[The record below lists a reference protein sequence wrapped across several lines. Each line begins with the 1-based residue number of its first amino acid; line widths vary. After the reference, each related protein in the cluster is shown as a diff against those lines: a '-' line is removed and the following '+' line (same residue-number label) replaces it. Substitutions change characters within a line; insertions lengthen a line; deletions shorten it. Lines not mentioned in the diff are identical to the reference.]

1 MKPTT
6 TLALAVCIGAAAFLM
21 GRWNAREAPGR
32 DGQALNAGAS
42 SVRERPSRPA
52 RDAGEV
58 AGPLTT
64 AVCGGISAEKA
75 ARLTSAERMALLAN
89 GAMVYNSGNQT
100 AVLCD
105 LISTF
110 SKEEIREAARL
121 FSEVQERG
129 NFQTREVWDSLWKQ
143 WGRVD
148 PMGCLMDASENAP
161 AKSPGDMRNVMA
173 GWLETDAAAALAWAK
188 EPKLDWLHAAA
199 AALAITQSA
208 NGDIKRLESLI
219 RVLPS
224 DRLTRQAC
232 LEDYF
237 DLVSLAGEGQS
248 VPELYEQLDPSL
260 REEAWP
266 VAMQRLSY
274 GDRREAVSWLQNHA
288 GDPARDYRAVERLI
302 DELADKDPAGTLK
315 WAVELPVPLM
325 DDPIGEQTH
334 PALMV
339 IRKWQQQDPAAA
351 AAWLKTQPPDAPWVP
366 QASQ

>member
-21 GRWNAREAPGR
+21 GRWNAREAAGR
-32 DGQALNAGAS
+32 VGQPLDAGPV
-42 SVRERPSRPA
+42 SVRESPSRPV

-64 AVCGGISAEKA
+64 AVCGGLSAEKA
-75 ARLTSAERMALLAN
+75 ARLSSAERMALLVN

-148 PMGCLMDASENAP
+148 PMACLASAGRDDS
-161 AKSPGDMRNVMA
+161 ARSHGDVRNVMA

-188 EPKLDWLHAAA
+188 GPTKGKLEAAA
-199 AALAITQSA
+199 AAFAITQSA
-208 NGDIKRLESLI
+208 NGDMEKLFVAISS
-219 RVLPS
+219 LPS
-224 DRLTRQAC
+224 NSLTTREC
-232 LEDYF
+232 FHDYF
-237 DLVSLAGEGQS
+237 DLASLAGEGQS
-248 VPELYEQLDPSL
+248 VPAIYDQLDPSL

-274 GDRREAVSWLQNHA
+274 GDAQQAVSWLQNHA
-288 GDPARDYRAVERLI
+288 GDPGQKYRVVERLI

-315 WAVELPVPLM
+315 WAIELPVPLIE
-325 DDPIGEQTH
+325 DPFDEQMH
-334 PALMV
+334 PAVVVM
-339 IRKWQQQDPAAA
+339 RKWQQQDPAAA
-351 AAWLKTQPPDAPWVP
+351 AAWLKTQPPDAPWALP
-366 QASQ
+366 ASQ

>member
-1 MKPTT
+1 MKTT
-6 TLALAVCIGAAAFLM
+6 TTVALAACVGAASFLM
-21 GRWNAREAPGR
+21 GRWNAREEPGKNV
-32 DGQALNAGAS
+32 DSSNAGPV
-42 SVRERPSRPA
+42 SVRELPRRPA

-75 ARLTSAERMALLAN
+75 VRLTPVERMALLVN

-148 PMGCLMDASENAP
+148 PIGCLMDAGENAP

-173 GWLETDAAAALAWAK
+173 GWLETDAAGALAWAK
-188 EPKLDWLHAAA
+188 EPKQDSLHAAA

-208 NGDIKRLESLI
+208 NGDIKRLKSI
-219 RVLPS
+219 IQALPS
-224 DRLTRQAC
+224 DGLTRREC
-232 LEDYF
+232 LQDYF
-237 DLVSLAGEGQS
+237 DLASLAGEGQS
-248 VPELYEQLDPSL
+248 VAAIYDQLDPSL
-260 REEAWP
+260 REAAWP

-274 GDRREAVSWLQNHA
+274 GDSQEAVSWLQNHA
-288 GDPARDYRAVERLI
+288 GDPGRDYGVVERLI
-302 DELADKDPAGTLK
+302 DELAEKDPAATAK
-315 WAVELPVPLM
+315 WVVQLP
-325 DDPIGEQTH
+325 DPTAERLAH
-334 PALMV
+334 PGLIPVM
-339 IRKWQQQDPAAA
+339 RWRQQDPAAA
-351 AAWLKTQPPDAPWVP
+351 AAWLKTQPPNAPWVP
-366 QASQ
+366 

>member
-32 DGQALNAGAS
+32 DGRSLDAGLA
-42 SVRERPSRPA
+42 SVRERLSRPA

-64 AVCGGISAEKA
+64 AVCEGISAEKA
-75 ARLTSAERMALLAN
+75 ARLTSAERMALLVN

-110 SKEEIREAARL
+110 SKEEIREAAIL

-161 AKSPGDMRNVMA
+161 AKSPGDVRNVMA

-188 EPKLDWLHAAA
+188 EPKQDPLQAAA

-208 NGDIKRLESLI
+208 NGDMERLFVAIAS
-219 RVLPS
+219 LPS
-224 DRLTRQAC
+224 NWQTTRECYQ
-232 LEDYF
+232 DYF
-237 DLVSLAGEGQS
+237 DLASLAGEGQS
-248 VPELYEQLDPSL
+248 VPAIYDQLDPSL
-260 REEAWP
+260 RAAAWS
-266 VAMQRLSY
+266 VAMQRLTY
-274 GDRREAVSWLQNHA
+274 GDPQEAVSWLRNHA
-288 GDPARDYRAVERLI
+288 GDPGRDYRVVERLI

-315 WAVELPVPLM
+315 WVVELPAPLI
-325 DDPIGEQTH
+325 DDPFVEQTH
-334 PALMV
+334 PAV
-339 IRKWQQQDPAAA
+339 IVMRKWQQQDPAAA
-351 AAWLKTQPPDAPWVP
+351 AAWLKTQPPDAPWALP
-366 QASQ
+366 ASQ

>member
-21 GRWNAREAPGR
+21 GRWNAREAAGR
-32 DGQALNAGAS
+32 DGRSLDAGPI
-42 SVRERPSRPA
+42 SVRERPSRPV

-75 ARLTSAERMALLAN
+75 ARLSSAERMALLVN

-121 FSEVQERG
+121 FSEVEKRG

-148 PMGCLMDASENAP
+148 PVGCLASAGRDAIARS
-161 AKSPGDMRNVMA
+161 SGDARNVMA
-173 GWLETDAAAALAWAK
+173 GWLETDAAGALAWAK
-188 EPKLDWLHAAA
+188 GPKRGQLEAAA
-199 AALAITQSA
+199 AAFAITQST
-208 NGDIKRLESLI
+208 NGDINRLDSAI
-219 RVLPS
+219 RALPS
-224 DRLTRQAC
+224 DGLTRQEC

-237 DLVSLAGEGQS
+237 DLASLAGEDQS
-248 VPELYEQLDPSL
+248 VPAIYDQLDPSL
-260 REEAWP
+260 RAVAWP
-266 VAMQRLSY
+266 VAMQRLTY
-274 GDRREAVSWLQNHA
+274 GDPQEAVSWLQNHA
-288 GDPARDYRAVERLI
+288 GDPGRDYGVVERLI
-302 DELADKDPAGTLK
+302 DELAEKDPAGTLK
-315 WAVELPVPLM
+315 WAVELPAPLIG
-325 DDPIGEQTH
+325 DPFAEQSH

-339 IRKWQQQDPAAA
+339 MRKWQQQDPAAA
-351 AAWLKTQPPDAPWVP
+351 AAWLKTQPPDAPWALP
-366 QASQ
+366 ASQ

>member
-21 GRWNAREAPGR
+21 GRWNAREAAGR
-32 DGQALNAGAS
+32 DGRPMDAGQV

-75 ARLTSAERMALLAN
+75 ARLSSAERMALLVN

-105 LISTF
+105 LISTCT
-110 SKEEIREAARL
+110 KDEIREAARL

-148 PMGCLMDASENAP
+148 PMGCLKDAGENAP
-161 AKSPGDMRNVMA
+161 AKSPGDVRNVMA
-173 GWLETDAAAALAWAK
+173 GWLETDAAGALSWAK
-188 EPKLDWLHAAA
+188 EPKQDSLQAAA

-208 NGDIKRLESLI
+208 NGDFKRLESLI
-219 RVLPS
+219 RALPS
-224 DRLTRQAC
+224 DGLTRQAC
-232 LEDYF
+232 LQDYF
-237 DLVSLAGEGQS
+237 DLVSLAGESQS
-248 VPELYEQLDPSL
+248 VPATYEQLDPSL
-260 REEAWP
+260 RADAWP

-274 GDRREAVSWLQNHA
+274 GDPQEAFSWLQNHA
-288 GDPARDYRAVERLI
+288 GDPGRDYRVVECLF
-302 DELADKDPAGTLK
+302 DELAEKDPAGTLK
-315 WAVELPVPLM
+315 WVVELPAPLI
-325 DDPIGEQTH
+325 DDPFAEQTH

-339 IRKWQQQDPAAA
+339 MRKWQQQDPAAA
-351 AAWLKTQPPDAPWVP
+351 AAWLKTQPPDAPWALP
-366 QASQ
+366 ASQ